1 MLQKAVNLQLRKANL
16 SFVVRAR
23 LTFRVETLLFSLN
36 QILSSVVPAGIREQ
50 MVFWRKLDSSD

>member
-1 MLQKAVNLQLRKANL
+1 MLRKAVNLQLRKANL

-23 LTFRVETLLFSLN
+23 LTFHVETLLFSLN
-36 QILSSVVPAGIREQ
+36 QILSSAVPAGIREQ